1 MSKHKARKAKIHVIV
16 NKLMAI
22 VGTVRQWAR
31 HNINI
36 NFNNN
41 NGELRI
47 KNEKRFQHF
56 DPAPPWHLWNICG
69 NLLYAIFA
77 LWLLRLSLLRFE
89 SNKF

>member
-56 DPAPPWHLWNICG
+56 DPAPMAFVKYLRQFALCNICIMII
-69 NLLYAIFA
+69 AIIITT
-77 LWLLRLSLLRFE
+77 LRIE
-89 SNKF
+89 